1 MSEYQ
6 RYEFMTADRP
16 LTQEQ
21 LRQVRRLSSHIEASA
36 THALIEYHW
45 GDFKHDP
52 LDVLSSYFDGFLYWA
67 NWGCPQLAFRFP
79 HGVLPANLLANYN
92 DLNNVLALTQ
102 HQDNDTLDIH
112 LFDEEP
118 PDQWVAYE
126 LGPLMPLRDELMDG
140 DVRSLYIVWLAAMGM
155 MGGQYEEVLSHK
167 IAAPP
172 VPTGLGALTTAQQ
185 ALIELLRI
193 PQEMVAAAAQHSA
206 PAASP
211 IRDDPTEWL
220 ALLST
225 ERRDAYLRRLA
236 RNEPGLSRQLV
247 TELRALRP
255 HEGVAAEPADVY
267 VTYATLLEESRAVKA
282 RLEAERRERE
292 RVKRVRHL
300 RDAHDHADNYWQR
313 ATEAVERGSGP
324 GYDEATKNLVEL
336 RSVAG
341 YFNES
346 AQFTKRFQAW
356 VAPHLSRPA
365 FVKRLQAQQFRLPPI
380 PQV

>member
-21 LRQVRRLSSHIEASA
+21 LREVRRLSSHIEASA

-67 NWGCPQLAFRFP
+67 NWGAPQLAFRFP
-79 HGVLPANLLANYN
+79 HGALPANLLANYN
-92 DLNNVLALTQ
+92 DLDDVLAVTQ
-102 HQDNDTLDIH
+102 RLDYDILDIH
-112 LFDEEP
+112 FGEMQGPDE
-118 PDQWVAYE
+118 WVEYE
-126 LGPLMPLRDELMDG
+126 LGALMAIRDELMDG
-140 DVRSLYIVWLAAMGM
+140 DVRSLYIVWLAAMKTLGS
-155 MGGQYEEVLSHK
+155 YDEEETEYDV
-167 IAAPP
+167 AAPP
-172 VPTGLGALTTAQQ
+172 IPEGLGKLSGAQE
-185 ALIELLRI
+185 ALIALLLV
-193 PQEMVAAAAQHSA
+193 PQELVAAAAQHSA

-211 IRDDPTEWL
+211 VRDDPTAWL
-220 ALLST
+220 TLLPA
-225 ERRDAYLRRLA
+225 ERRDDYLRRLA

-255 HEGVAAEPADVY
+255 HEGDHDESAGEQI
-267 VTYATLLEESRAVKA
+267 TSATLLEESRAVKA

-292 RVKRVRHL
+292 RVKRERHL
-300 RDAHDHADNYWQR
+300 RHVHDHADDYWQR

-336 RSVAG
+336 RTVAG
-341 YFNES
+341 HFDES
-346 AQFTKRFQAW
+346 AQFTERFHAW
-356 VAPHLSRPA
+356 VSPHLSRPA
-365 FVKRLQAQQFRLPPI
+365 FIKRLQAQQFRLPPI